1 MTKYWGIAFTALA
14 AVLLVVFLVRDRER
28 LADELIS
35 SRAEVVQLQADAE
48 FAAQAQAARDA
59 LDRKFFQEMADA
71 KHENEVLRADVAAG
85 NRRLLVK
92 ASCSKSVSSVAG
104 ASGVDDA
111 DQPALTAAA
120 GQDYFRLRDQII
132 QTEKQL
138 TGLQEYVRTLVQAVK

>member
-1 MTKYWGIAFTALA
+1 MSKYVVIAFSALA
-14 AVLLVVFLVRDRER
+14 AVLLVCFLISDRGR
-28 LADELIS
+28 LADELMA
-35 SRAEVVQLQADAE
+35 SRAEVVQLQADVE
-48 FAAQAQAARDA
+48 FAAHARAARDE

-92 ASCSKSVSSVAG
+92 ASCPKLPTTAGTSS
-104 ASGVDDA
+104 VDDA
-111 DQPALTAAA
+111 TGAELTASA

>member
-1 MTKYWGIAFTALA
+1 MTKYVVVALSALA
-14 AVLLVVFLVRDRER
+14 AVLLVVFLMRDRER
-28 LADELIS
+28 LSDELS
-35 SRAEVVQLQADAE
+35 ASRAEVVQLQTDAE

-92 ASCSKSVSSVAG
+92 ASCPKPVPSSAG
-104 ASGVDDA
+104 AASVDDA